1 MRAGPCEVP
10 NVRKIPI
17 KVYFSKEQIEMLD
30 RVCSATGEDR
40 SSFVRSITLNHL
52 KDLNLIREAVHSG

>member
-17 KVYFSKEQIEMLD
+17 KVYLTEEQIKMLD

-40 SSFVRSITLNHL
+40 SSLARSVILSHL
-52 KDLNLIREAVHSG
+52 KDLNLVKEAVHSG

>member
-40 SSFVRSITLNHL
+40 SEYARSVILNHL
-52 KDLNLIREAVHSG
+52 KDLNLVKEAVHSG